1 MAAMAASASEDGTIG
16 MKFMGPASSKKQRP
30 EPPQLPVPCPSIA
43 VFPMGENERGAM
55 TDASK
60 RRFDPETEAGLDD
73 EFEMVTSEIVSGNVY
88 SPTDVQ
94 IDLATMIGDV
104 C

>member
-1 MAAMAASASEDGTIG
+1 
-16 MKFMGPASSKKQRP
+16 
-30 EPPQLPVPCPSIA
+30 
-43 VFPMGENERGAM
+43 M

-73 EFEMVTSEIVSGNVY
+73 EFEMVTSEMVSGNVY

>member
-60 RRFDPETEAGLDD
+60 RRFDAGLDD
-73 EFEMVTSEIVSGNVY
+73 EFERVTFEMVSGNVY